1 MAHLDIKEL
10 LSHVSL
16 ASMFEHELGQP
27 VQRGSW
33 LTYRC
38 PCHADEHPSL
48 AITPDRRRWIC
59 FGRCNTQGDA
69 LDWVQKRQQL
79 SFAQACDYLR
89 TLSGTLLHT
98 PNSTQRT
105 ATLPA
110 DLESPPSDE
119 WQVKARAIIKSCRL
133 SVNARQHWRVRDY
146 LAQRCLHDSTLEY
159 WQIGFHSWAGEIEGV
174 WVPRGILI
182 PWRER
187 DDVWALKVRLTDEA
201 EQGVTT
207 KQKYGQVKGG
217 RPALFGLHTLLN
229 RDAVIVTEGEF
240 DAMLIHQYAGDLV
253 GVVTLGSAAAR
264 VGWAWLR
271 EFMTVKTILAAQD
284 ADAAGSKAASWWQAL
299 SVRVR
304 RVRVPMGKDVTEFAQ
319 RGGNVRAWVQM
330 ELTRGRKAS

>member
-1 MAHLDIKEL
+1 MDPLEIKEL
-10 LSHVSL
+10 LPRVSL
-16 ASMFEHELGQP
+16 AAVFEQELGQP
-27 VQRGSW
+27 VRTGRW
-33 LTYRC
+33 LVYRC
-38 PCHADEHPSL
+38 PCHADTHPSL
-48 AITPDRRRWIC
+48 AITPDRRRWVC
-59 FGRCNTQGDA
+59 FGRCNSHGDA

-79 SFAQACDYLR
+79 NFAQACDHLR
-89 TLSGTLLHT
+89 SMAGTMLNT
-98 PNSTQRT
+98 PGSIQRT
-105 ATLPA
+105 VVLPA
-110 DLESPPSDE
+110 DLESPPSNE
-119 WQVKARAIIKSCRL
+119 WQVKARAIIESCRL
-133 SVNARQHWRVRDY
+133 SDNPRQHWRVRDY
-146 LAQRCLHDSTLEY
+146 LAQRCLHDSTLDY

-187 DDVWALKVRLTDEA
+187 DDVWALKVRLTDDA

-207 KQKYGQVKGG
+207 TPKYGQVTGG
-217 RPALFGLHTLLN
+217 RPALFGAHTLLN

-264 VGWAWLR
+264 VGWAWLC

-299 SVRVR
+299 SARVR

-319 RGGNVRAWVQM
+319 RGGDVRAWVQM
-330 ELTRGRKAS
+330 ELTRGRRAA